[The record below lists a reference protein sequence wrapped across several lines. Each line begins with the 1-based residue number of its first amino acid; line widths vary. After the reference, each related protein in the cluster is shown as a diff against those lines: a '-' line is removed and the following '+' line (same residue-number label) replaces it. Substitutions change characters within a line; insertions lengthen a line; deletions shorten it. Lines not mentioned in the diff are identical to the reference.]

1 VPFGKQTSN
10 DASIQVFSPGWI
22 CNVFQYHH
30 RRISADTMY
39 VSKRIHEGDW
49 IWGLRE
55 LTAFT
60 GSRVDQAM
68 VEQFKKRIQLL
79 ERWKEWGYDGRR

>member
-1 VPFGKQTSN
+1 
-10 DASIQVFSPGWI
+10 
-22 CNVFQYHH
+22 
-30 RRISADTMY
+30 MY